1 MVKFGRP
8 RGKLEDERRREF
20 LRKSVGGGEGEMV
33 AEAGVR
39 EKEKGN
45 ERSSTRGPRVDG
57 VLRKREQEG
66 DKRQRD
72 EH

>member
-1 MVKFGRP
+1 
-8 RGKLEDERRREF
+8 
-20 LRKSVGGGEGEMV
+20 MV

-66 DKRQRD
+66 ETRDKETNIDNEKTSMAKKEVRRRSEKD
-72 EH
+72 EIEKEV

>member
-20 LRKSVGGGEGEMV
+20 LRKSV

-45 ERSSTRGPRVDG
+45 ERSSTGGPRVDG